1 MFLFLAH
8 SLLNTGLKYLQ
19 FTADVW
25 DPEAPEDL
33 KSRKISTNRSKFFP
47 FPYLDMEL
55 YWQGEELKFQVYL
68 KKTQQL
74 K

>member
-1 MFLFLAH
+1 MKMFLFLVH
-8 SLLNTGLKYLQ
+8 LLLNTGLKYLQ

-33 KSRKISTNRSKFFP
+33 KPRKISINISKF

-55 YWQGEELKFQVYL
+55 Y
-68 KKTQQL
+68 
-74 K
+74 